1 MRIDFKFLYAHV
13 RVPKNQ
19 TVKATSLELARQE
32 MSSYMD
38 CKKGFKRL
46 IASYT
51 TSMANMK
58 RSHRQLQNAWREGS
72 YLLGELASVIV
83 DTDAF
88 QTFVREQGCKSSYME
103 QTLKQWLGFFWKV
116 SVSNEHFM

>member
-1 MRIDFKFLYAHV
+1 
-13 RVPKNQ
+13 
-19 TVKATSLELARQE
+19 
-32 MSSYMD
+32 MD

-58 RSHRQLQNAWREGS
+58 RSHRQLRAAWSEGS

-116 SVSNEHFM
+116 LVCNEDFM

>member
-1 MRIDFKFLYAHV
+1 
-13 RVPKNQ
+13 
-19 TVKATSLELARQE
+19 
-32 MSSYMD
+32 MD

-58 RSHRQLQNAWREGS
+58 RSHRQLRDAWREGS